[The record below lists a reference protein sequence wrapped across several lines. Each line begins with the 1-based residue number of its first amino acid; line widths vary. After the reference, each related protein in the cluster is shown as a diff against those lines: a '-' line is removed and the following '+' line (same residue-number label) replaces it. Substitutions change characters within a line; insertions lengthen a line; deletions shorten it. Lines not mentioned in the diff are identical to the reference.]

1 MNTKRGII
9 GLGLLAA
16 GITPMWAQDIK
27 GVVID
32 QKSKE
37 TLIGAVITAVPGN
50 GSKNATQEKDGIK
63 AVTDIDGNFSL
74 QNLKDGT
81 YTLYIKYVGYKT
93 QKIDGVQLKGGKW
106 IDGKAI
112 VSSKDTSSKNTSSKN
127 DASEKALLT
136 IALQPDEQQ
145 LNEVT
150 ITAVERRN
158 TDAAMI
164 QVAKNSPVIVSNVSA
179 QEISRTQ
186 DTNAGEVIRRVPG
199 VSLIDDKFVMV
210 RGLSQRYNNV
220 WVNGGAVPSSEA
232 DSRAFSFDII
242 PSSQIDNLTIVKSP
256 TAEYPAD
263 YSGGFIIVNTKE
275 IPAENSFNIAVGGN
289 WNTSSAFK
297 DFSYSKGSGTD
308 FLGFDNGLRNLNG
321 GIHADLNPQ
330 LDANGKPVGDY
341 ATSLLGN
348 GLNNDWLVKNR
359 KPLGDLKLA
368 ASLNRRWMLGGRTL
382 GMLAAMNYTNE
393 YRTYENMEN
402 NLYGIY
408 DAANDKP
415 NYLRHSVDDQY
426 NNNVRLGAMLNFTF
440 LSKDGN
446 HKYQLKNIFN
456 QLATSRYTWRDG
468 VSAQS
473 NLERSA
479 EYYYRSRTTYNGQLT
494 GKHTFT
500 SDALDWSI
508 GYAYANRHLPDRRR
522 YLIDDALESGVYALS
537 TGNDI
542 SREWTQLDEHILSL
556 GVNDKHHFKF
566 GNFEPDLKVGAY
578 GEYRSREYQTRNF
591 IYNWN
596 VSDNNMPSGF
606 RHSDI
611 PTLLSSEANMG
622 YDKLYLLEEKQMRNN
637 YRGHNT
643 LGAGYLALS
652 LPFGKLGIHAG
663 VRFEHNDMEL
673 ISNSRDY
680 EKSESS
686 RHYKTDDVFPSLNT
700 TYKISDQHQVRLS
713 YGRSINRPEFREVSS
728 SVYYDFDLA
737 SNVQGNTELKN
748 CYVDN
753 LDLRYEWY
761 PSRGELISL
770 AVFYKHF
777 DSPIEWTYTVAGG
790 TDLIYSYKNAKSANN
805 YGVELDIRKNLGF
818 IGLKDFSWSFN
829 GALIKSKV
837 QFEKGAKEEDRPMQ
851 GQSPYLINTGIFY
864 KNEPLKMDIAL
875 LYNRIGKRIIG
886 VGRSE
891 GSTGDDSN
899 SRVPHSYEMPRNTI
913 DFSLAKKFGEHLELK
928 LNVRDLLAEK
938 IYYKQFADV
947 TYSDGSK
954 KEVEE
959 IARCYKPGRNIGL
972 QATYKF

>member
-50 GSKNATQEKDGIK
+50 GSKNATQEKDDIK

-74 QNLKDGT
+74 LNLKDGT

-93 QKIDGVQLKGGKW
+93 QKIDGVQLKGGKR

-112 VSSKDTSSKNTSSKN
+112 VSSKDTSSKN

-150 ITAVERRN
+150 VTAVERRN

-256 TAEYPAD
+256 SAEYPAD

-297 DFSYSKGSGTD
+297 DFSYSKGSETD

-321 GIHADLNPQ
+321 GIQAALNPQ

-368 ASLNRRWMLGGRTL
+368 ASLNQRWMLGGRTL
-382 GMLAAMNYTNE
+382 GMLAALNYTNE

-456 QLATSRYTWRDG
+456 QLATSRYTWREG

-566 GNFEPDLKVGAY
+566 GNFEPNLQVGVY

-596 VSDNNMPSGF
+596 VSANNMPSGF

-643 LGAGYLALS
+643 LGAGYLAMS

-790 TDLIYSYKNAKSANN
+790 TDLIYSYTNAKSANN

-837 QFEKGAKEEDRPMQ
+837 QFEKGSKEEDRPMQ

-913 DFSLAKKFGEHLELK
+913 DFSLAKKFGDHLELK

-954 KEVEE
+954 KQVEE

-972 QATYKF
+972 QAIYKF

>member
-1 MNTKRGII
+1 MNAKRGII
-9 GLGLLAA
+9 VLGLLSAA
-16 GITPMWAQDIK
+16 SMPTWAQQIK

-37 TLIGAVITAVPGN
+37 TLIGAVVTVDGTNVKTITN
-50 GSKNATQEKDGIK
+50 
-63 AVTDIDGNFSL
+63 IDGNFQIDGL
-74 QNLKDGT
+74 DKDKK
-81 YTLYIKYVGYKT
+81 YTLYINYVGYKT
-93 QKIDGVQLKGGKW
+93 QKIDGVQ
-106 IDGKAI
+106 A
-112 VSSKDTSSKNTSSKN
+112 KDA
-127 DASEKALLT
+127 DQM

-145 LNEVT
+145 LKEVT
-150 ITAVERRN
+150 VTAVERRN

-164 QVAKNSPVIVSNVSA
+164 QVAKSSPVIVSNVSA

-220 WVNGGAVPSSEA
+220 WMNGGAVPSSEA

-275 IPAENSFNIAVGGN
+275 IPAENSFNIVVGGN
-289 WNTSSAFK
+289 WNTSSTFK
-297 DFSYSKGSGTD
+297 DFSYSKGSRTD
-308 FLGFDNGLRNLNG
+308 FLGFDNGMRNLNR
-321 GIHADLNPQ
+321 GINAQLNPQ
-330 LDANGKPVGDY
+330 LDANGKTVGDY

-348 GLNNDWLVKNR
+348 GFNNDWLVKSK

-368 ASLNRRWMLGGRTL
+368 ASLNQRWMLGGRTL
-382 GMLAAMNYTNE
+382 GMLAALNYTNE

-408 DAANDKP
+408 DAENDKP

-542 SREWTQLDEHILSL
+542 SREWTQLDEHIFSL

-566 GNFEPDLKVGAY
+566 GNFEPDLQVGAY

-596 VSDNNMPSGF
+596 VSANNMPSDF

-643 LGAGYLALS
+643 LGAGYLTMS

-913 DFSLAKKFGEHLELK
+913 DLSLAKKFGDHLELK

-972 QATYKF
+972 QAIYKF

>member
-1 MNTKRGII
+1 M
-9 GLGLLAA
+9 
-16 GITPMWAQDIK
+16 
-27 GVVID
+27 
-32 QKSKE
+32 
-37 TLIGAVITAVPGN
+37 
-50 GSKNATQEKDGIK
+50 
-63 AVTDIDGNFSL
+63 
-74 QNLKDGT
+74 
-81 YTLYIKYVGYKT
+81 
-93 QKIDGVQLKGGKW
+93 
-106 IDGKAI
+106 
-112 VSSKDTSSKNTSSKN
+112 
-127 DASEKALLT
+127 

-145 LNEVT
+145 LKEVT

-256 TAEYPAD
+256 SAEYPAD

-289 WNTSSAFK
+289 WNTSSAFQN
-297 DFSYSKGSGTD
+297 FSYSKGSATD

-330 LDANGKPVGDY
+330 LDANGKLVGDY

-348 GLNNDWLVKNR
+348 GLNNDWLVKNK

-368 ASLNRRWMLGGRTL
+368 ASLNQRWMLGGRTL
-382 GMLAAMNYTNE
+382 GMLAALNYTNE

-456 QLATSRYTWRDG
+456 QLANSRYTWREG

-556 GVNDKHHFKF
+556 GINDKHHFKF
-566 GNFEPDLKVGAY
+566 GNFEPDLQVGAY

-596 VSDNNMPSGF
+596 VSANNMPSDF

-611 PTLLSSEANMG
+611 PTLLSNEANMG

-643 LGAGYLALS
+643 LGAGYLAMS

-686 RHYKTDDVFPSLNT
+686 RHYKTDDVFHLSIQHTRSATSTRCDYRMAAVLTAQNSVKYRRRCIT
-700 TYKISDQHQVRLS
+700 TSTLPVMCRETLS
-713 YGRSINRPEFREVSS
+713 
-728 SVYYDFDLA
+728 
-737 SNVQGNTELKN
+737 
-748 CYVDN
+748 
-753 LDLRYEWY
+753 
-761 PSRGELISL
+761 
-770 AVFYKHF
+770 
-777 DSPIEWTYTVAGG
+777 
-790 TDLIYSYKNAKSANN
+790 
-805 YGVELDIRKNLGF
+805 
-818 IGLKDFSWSFN
+818 
-829 GALIKSKV
+829 
-837 QFEKGAKEEDRPMQ
+837 
-851 GQSPYLINTGIFY
+851 
-864 KNEPLKMDIAL
+864 
-875 LYNRIGKRIIG
+875 
-886 VGRSE
+886 
-891 GSTGDDSN
+891 
-899 SRVPHSYEMPRNTI
+899 
-913 DFSLAKKFGEHLELK
+913 
-928 LNVRDLLAEK
+928 
-938 IYYKQFADV
+938 
-947 TYSDGSK
+947 
-954 KEVEE
+954 
-959 IARCYKPGRNIGL
+959 
-972 QATYKF
+972 

>member
-1 MNTKRGII
+1 MNAKRGII
-9 GLGLLAA
+9 VLGLLSAVS
-16 GITPMWAQDIK
+16 IPTWAQQIK

-37 TLIGAVITAVPGN
+37 TLIGAVITV
-50 GSKNATQEKDGIK
+50 DGTNVK
-63 AVTDIDGNFSL
+63 AITNIDGNFQIDGL
-74 QNLKDGT
+74 DKDKT
-81 YTLYIKYVGYKT
+81 YTLYINYIGYKT
-93 QKIDGVQLKGGKW
+93 QKIDGVQ
-106 IDGKAI
+106 A
-112 VSSKDTSSKNTSSKN
+112 KDA
-127 DASEKALLT
+127 DQV

-145 LNEVT
+145 LKEVT

-289 WNTSSAFK
+289 WNTSSAFQN
-297 DFSYSKGSGTD
+297 FSYSKGSETD

-321 GIHADLNPQ
+321 GIHADLNQQ

-368 ASLNRRWMLGGRTL
+368 ASLNQRWMLGGRTL
-382 GMLAAMNYTNE
+382 GMLAALNYTNE

-522 YLIDDALESGVYALS
+522 YLIDDALESGIYALS

-566 GNFEPDLKVGAY
+566 GNFEPDLLVGAY
-578 GEYRSREYQTRNF
+578 GEYRSREYQTRNCINSVALGWTSLVGADGYTPIAGSPLLDAASF
-591 IYNWN
+591 AGWTGFDTVTYIGAFDGSTNW
-596 VSDNNMPSGF
+596 MSGW
-606 RHSDI
+606 
-611 PTLLSSEANMG
+611 TN
-622 YDKLYLLEEKQMRNN
+622 
-637 YRGHNT
+637 
-643 LGAGYLALS
+643 
-652 LPFGKLGIHAG
+652 
-663 VRFEHNDMEL
+663 
-673 ISNSRDY
+673 
-680 EKSESS
+680 
-686 RHYKTDDVFPSLNT
+686 
-700 TYKISDQHQVRLS
+700 
-713 YGRSINRPEFREVSS
+713 
-728 SVYYDFDLA
+728 FDP
-737 SNVQGNTELKN
+737 Q
-748 CYVDN
+748 
-753 LDLRYEWY
+753 
-761 PSRGELISL
+761 
-770 AVFYKHF
+770 
-777 DSPIEWTYTVAGG
+777 
-790 TDLIYSYKNAKSANN
+790 NAK
-805 YGVELDIRKNLGF
+805 Y
-818 IGLKDFSWSFN
+818 
-829 GALIKSKV
+829 
-837 QFEKGAKEEDRPMQ
+837 
-851 GQSPYLINTGIFY
+851 
-864 KNEPLKMDIAL
+864 
-875 LYNRIGKRIIG
+875 
-886 VGRSE
+886 
-891 GSTGDDSN
+891 
-899 SRVPHSYEMPRNTI
+899 
-913 DFSLAKKFGEHLELK
+913 
-928 LNVRDLLAEK
+928 
-938 IYYKQFADV
+938 
-947 TYSDGSK
+947 
-954 KEVEE
+954 
-959 IARCYKPGRNIGL
+959 
-972 QATYKF
+972 